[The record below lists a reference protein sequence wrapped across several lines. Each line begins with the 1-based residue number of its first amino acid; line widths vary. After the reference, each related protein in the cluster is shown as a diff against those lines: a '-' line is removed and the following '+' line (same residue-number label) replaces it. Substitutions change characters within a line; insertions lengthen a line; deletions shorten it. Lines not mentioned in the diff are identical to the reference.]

1 LLGGLP
7 LSLPGFVLT
16 QRYAL
21 EPMPT
26 RRSRVFYHWLP

>member
-1 LLGGLP
+1 VP
-7 LSLPGFVLT
+7 T

-26 RRSRVFYHWLP
+26 TRSRVFYHWLPWISACMT